1 MAGTA
6 AVGAVVHLPAT
17 AVEEGRDL
25 SSMSGTPAD
34 GSYRLLPA

>member
-6 AVGAVVHLPAT
+6 AVGAVVHLPAR

-25 SSMSGTPAD
+25 SSISGIPAD
-34 GSYRLLPA
+34 TAYCLLPA